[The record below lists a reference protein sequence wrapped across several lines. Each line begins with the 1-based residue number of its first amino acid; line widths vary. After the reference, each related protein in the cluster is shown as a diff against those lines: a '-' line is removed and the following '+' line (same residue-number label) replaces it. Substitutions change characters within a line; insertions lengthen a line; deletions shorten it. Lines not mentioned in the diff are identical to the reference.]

1 MKKLNKQTSYLADNQ
16 IQITEFILVT
26 FLADQEAEPMTDRI
40 PLEPSILPLN
50 RNLMNFQHCA
60 CSIVWNAQVRPLDF
74 TAQWPPG
81 MLRTMNKNVLKRERK
96 KKTVED
102 APYRWR
108 LPWRRHSRRQMALAQ
123 KKKKKQVGPK
133 RFPFNSKN
141 DCSFRQTK
149 MYSSPVIS
157 VKKVTKK
164 VLLQFRVERLRHFPK
179 KLKNR

>member
-1 MKKLNKQTSYLADNQ
+1 MPSLKKLNKQTSYLADNQ

-96 KKTVED
+96 KN
-102 APYRWR
+102 
-108 LPWRRHSRRQMALAQ
+108 SRRCAVQVAVTLETPQPTSDGAGT
-123 KKKKKQVGPK
+123 KKK
-133 RFPFNSKN
+133 RRS
-141 DCSFRQTK
+141 R
-149 MYSSPVIS
+149 
-157 VKKVTKK
+157 
-164 VLLQFRVERLRHFPK
+164 
-179 KLKNR
+179 

>member
-1 MKKLNKQTSYLADNQ
+1 MRRTGGGYLGDATAD
-16 IQITEFILVT
+16 V
-26 FLADQEAEPMTDRI
+26 
-40 PLEPSILPLN
+40 
-50 RNLMNFQHCA
+50 
-60 CSIVWNAQVRPLDF
+60 
-74 TAQWPPG
+74 
-81 MLRTMNKNVLKRERK
+81 
-96 KKTVED
+96 
-102 APYRWR
+102 RWR
-108 LPWRRHSRRQMALAQ
+108 WHK